1 MNTLIGKWVLESH
14 ENFEQFLKEQ
24 GMNDEIIQAITSL
37 KPTLEVIKTGDEYT
51 VIHEGGIKEE
61 EPFKFKH
68 MEEVYSKGIQKLFI
82 KPISIQ
88 KIDCM
93 EKCRF
98 FKIL

>member
-24 GMNDEIIQAITSL
+24 GMNHEMIQTITSL
-37 KPTLEVIKTGDEYT
+37 KPTLEIIKTGDEYT
-51 VIHEGGIKEE
+51 VIHKGGIKEE

-82 KPISIQ
+82 KSKSI
-88 KIDCM
+88 KKDCL
-93 EKCRF
+93 EKSRF
-98 FKIL
+98 SKIL